1 MNNSYERIKDRY
13 DIKAGVNTS
22 GASGSVTADGTGAPA
37 TADGTGNAGNAGHAG
52 NVGNTRSANKASFS
66 LVMRLNLHT
75 VFYALKVLLTLN
87 ILLCLAVLSFT
98 LWKAED
104 HAAAIMKELAPDHGA
119 ITEYSFEPSPANPHG
134 IELWEQLHK
143 ETPLADYE
151 VLRRISFDLRYD
163 QFLSALKY
171 QMTFLEEK
179 VTVTYDLGEV
189 VDEYLY
195 FLYGLLILE
204 ALILI
209 SGFIKGRRGI
219 RRILRPLME
228 MSRQAQNLSNAS
240 AKGIPADEMKRLREL
255 AGTISNIDATKLD
268 KRLAVDGARSELQ
281 DLANAINSMLNR
293 IDEAYRSQ
301 VRFVSDA
308 SHELRTPISVIQGY
322 VNLLDRWGKNDE
334 ATTQEAIDAI
344 KSEAENMKELVEQLL
359 FLARGDNETLH
370 LDLEVFDFSEMI
382 EEIIKETQMIDST
395 HTFRV
400 KESAKAFVSADRQ
413 LMKQALRILIDN
425 SIKYT
430 PHGGEI
436 LVSVTEENGTVR
448 ISVQDNGI
456 GIDPQN
462 LPYIFDRFY
471 RSDESRARK
480 TGGSGLGLA
489 IMKWIIDRHGGSVEV
504 VSRKNIGTRTTILLP
519 KAEN

>member
-1 MNNSYERIKDRY
+1 MNDSYERVRNGY
-13 DIKAGVNTS
+13 DVK
-22 GASGSVTADGTGAPA
+22 SVG
-37 TADGTGNAGNAGHAG
+37 AGNAG
-52 NVGNTRSANKASFS
+52 SANRASFS

-75 VFYALKVLLTLN
+75 IFYTFGVLLTLD
-87 ILLCLAVLSFT
+87 ILLCLAVFSFT

-104 HAAAIMKELAPDHGA
+104 NMASLMEGLSPKDETVIMDY
-119 ITEYSFEPSPANPHG
+119 TFEPFDPSEPEPRG
-134 IELWEQLHK
+134 IELWDYLHEK
-143 ETPLADYE
+143 TPLADYK
-151 VLRRISFDLRYD
+151 VLRSVWLNTEDGYHLSSLNYRMTFEEQDMAVTYHIG
-163 QFLSALKY
+163 SAL
-171 QMTFLEEK
+171 E
-179 VTVTYDLGEV
+179 
-189 VDEYLY
+189 EYLY
-195 FLYGLLILE
+195 PLYGLLILE

-209 SGFIKGRRGI
+209 SGIGKGRRKI
-219 RRILRPLME
+219 RRILRPLTE
-228 MSRQAQNLSNAS
+228 MSRQAQNLSSSPAQ
-240 AKGIPADEMKRLREL
+240 GIPADEMRRLREL

-268 KRLAVDGARSELQ
+268 KRLAVDGAQSELK

-359 FLARGDNETLH
+359 FLARGDNETLR
-370 LDLEVFDFSEMI
+370 LDLEVFDCSEMI
-382 EEIIKETQMIDST
+382 EEIFKETQMIDPS

-400 KESAKAFVSADRQ
+400 KNSTQAFVSADRQ

-430 PHGGEI
+430 PGGGEI
-436 LVSVTEENGTVR
+436 LVSVREEDGMVR

-489 IMKWIIDRHGGSVEV
+489 IMKWIIDRHGGTIEV
-504 VSRKNIGTRTTILLP
+504 ISRKDIGTRTTILLP
-519 KAEN
+519 RVQN

>member
-1 MNNSYERIKDRY
+1 MSKSNKQSGNGYEKD
-13 DIKAGVNTS
+13 AGS
-22 GASGSVTADGTGAPA
+22 GVAS
-37 TADGTGNAGNAGHAG
+37 GTGNASGTGSASQTGNAGSAG
-52 NVGNTRSANKASFS
+52 NAGNTNRASFS
-66 LVMRLNLHT
+66 LVMKLNLHT
-75 VFYALKVLLTLN
+75 IFYTFGVLLTVN

-104 HAAAIMKELAPDHGA
+104 NAASLMEGLSPKDETVIMD
-119 ITEYSFEPSPANPHG
+119 YSFQPYKPSAKEP
-134 IELWEQLHK
+134 LWIALWDVIHEK
-143 ETPLADYE
+143 TPLADYK
-151 VLRRISFDLRYD
+151 VLRRVWLDTENGYH
-163 QFLSALKY
+163 LSELIY
-171 QMTFLEEK
+171 QMTFEEQDM
-179 VTVTYDLGEV
+179 TVTYRLGSVLE
-189 VDEYLY
+189 EYLY
-195 FLYGLLILE
+195 PLYGLLILE
-204 ALILI
+204 GLILI
-209 SGFIKGRRGI
+209 SGIGKGRRRV
-219 RRILRPLME
+219 RRILRPLTE
-228 MSRQAQNLSNAS
+228 MSRQAQNLSSSS
-240 AKGIPADEMKRLREL
+240 AQGIPADEMKRLREL

-268 KRLAVDGARSELQ
+268 KRLAVDGTQSELK

-359 FLARGDNETLH
+359 FLARGDNETLR
-370 LDLEVFDFSEMI
+370 LDLEAFDCSEMI
-382 EEIIKETQMIDST
+382 GEIFKETQMIDQM

-400 KESAKAFVSADRQ
+400 RNSSPAFVSADRQ

-430 PHGGEI
+430 PYGGEI
-436 LVSVTEENGTVR
+436 LVSVTTEDGMVR

-456 GIDPQN
+456 GIDPEN

-489 IMKWIIDRHGGSVEV
+489 IMKWIVDRHGGTIEV
-504 VSRKNIGTRTTILLP
+504 ISRKDIGTRTTILLP
-519 KAEN
+519 KVQN